1 MKTFFKEKYFTNQ
14 ACNIISILFCQ
25 FLDSNESLDIL
36 INNAGLFLDF
46 DSEKILTQDGNEL
59 TIQSNHLG
67 HFLLTNLLMEK
78 LEETP
83 GSRIVNVSS
92 IGHKESKY
100 EKFDVDDLNF
110 KINDNIYMDMLPML
124 IPNLPTFYLPEN
136 WPKD

>member
-1 MKTFFKEKYFTNQ
+1 MFFF
-14 ACNIISILFCQ
+14 Q
-25 FLDSNESLDIL
+25 FLDSQESLDIL

-46 DSEKILTQDGNEL
+46 RSEKIITEDGNEL

-92 IGHKESKY
+92 IAHKG
-100 EKFDVDDLNF
+100 
-110 KINDNIYMDMLPML
+110 
-124 IPNLPTFYLPEN
+124 PNHLFL
-136 WPKD
+136 